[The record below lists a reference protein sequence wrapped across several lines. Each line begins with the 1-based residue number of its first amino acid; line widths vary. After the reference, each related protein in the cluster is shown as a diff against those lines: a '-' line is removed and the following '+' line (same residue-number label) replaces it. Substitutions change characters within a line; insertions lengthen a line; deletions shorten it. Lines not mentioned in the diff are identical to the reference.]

1 MNKEAKQ
8 ILWENWE
15 ENLLNQGFTA
25 IVGIDEAGC
34 GPLAGPVVAAAV
46 ILPMHKFNDPNFL
59 LGLNDSKKLSD
70 KQKDRLFLEITNEC
84 IYAVGS
90 ATSEEIDTLNI
101 RQADYLAMERAV
113 QALTLAPDALLV
125 DAWHLSFWTGFQR
138 GIPQGDAKV
147 RSIAAASI
155 VAKVTRDRLMANLDL
170 LYPDYGFSRH
180 KGYGTKAHYEAI
192 AKHGLTPE
200 HRVSFLKNLEVHRG
214 D

>member
-1 MNKEAKQ
+1 MSREAKQ

-15 ENLLNQGFTA
+15 ERLLTQGFTA
-25 IVGIDEAGC
+25 IAGIDEAGC

-46 ILPMHKFNDPNFL
+46 ILPMNKFNEGTFL
-59 LGLNDSKKLSD
+59 FGLNDSKKLSD
-70 KQKDRLFLEITNEC
+70 KQKDRLFWEITQEC
-84 IYAVGS
+84 SFGIGIAS
-90 ATSEEIDTLNI
+90 AEEIDTLNI

-113 QALTLAPDALLV
+113 GALNQAPDTLLV
-125 DAWHLSFWTGFQR
+125 DAWHLPFWTGFQH

-155 VAKVTRDRLMANLDL
+155 VAKVTRDRLMMNLDL
-170 LYPDYGFSRH
+170 LYPEYGFSRH

-192 AKHGLTPE
+192 ANHGLTPE
-200 HRVSFLKNLEVHRG
+200 HRRSFLKNLSLQRG